1 MVERKERSRID
12 QVLRKE
18 ENIEY
23 YKLFSLL
30 LLLNIECFGHMW
42 LM

>member
-23 YKLFSLL
+23 YKLLL
-30 LLLNIECFGHMW
+30 LLSLNIECFGHMW